1 MRADKLAEKYE
12 VGTYPSDFFRY
23 IEDSF
28 YNGNKQQ
35 VISLFNEMFRGDQVI
50 FLTEYC
56 ELELVKNLIIRNLL

>member
-12 VGTYPSDFFRY
+12 VGNYPSDFFRY

-35 VISLFNEMFRGDQVI
+35 VVRLFNEMESEDKVI

-56 ELELVKNLIIRNLL
+56 ELELVKNLIIRNIL